1 MCVLQQ
7 QKHLRVTQINAVS
20 QMQSKWLLVM
30 HTFHKNS
37 HDHTDTVTIGNA
49 IMSVI
54 IAVNWTIVCISE
66 KKQQQLLTR

>member
-1 MCVLQQ
+1 MY
-7 QKHLRVTQINAVS
+7 
-20 QMQSKWLLVM
+20 
-30 HTFHKNS
+30 TFHKNS

-66 KKQQQLLTR
+66 KKAATIADKIGKM